1 MVEKNHLNLMKVY
14 TKTGDKGETSL
25 LGGERVKK
33 NSIRVK
39 AYGAVDEANSFL
51 GQIRSKLKKEEMKN
65 IIYSI
70 QKKFFILGAQL
81 ACDKK
86 NELRLKERITLQDVK
101 EIEDIIDVYSE
112 KTLKTFKF
120 VVPGE
125 GELSSLFHI
134 TRTIIRRAEREIVE
148 LNEFEGV
155 PKEILLYINRLSD
168 LLYTFSLVV
177 EGEEKVENISKEV
190 MKRLKISKN
199 ILNLEV
205 AKEIIKKGEEKAKE
219 LGKDFS
225 FCILNSDGNIII
237 QEKMDNSILVSLE
250 ISKKKAYTSVALRM
264 ETEKLKDLIQP
275 GKEFYTLQN
284 SENIVAFSGGI
295 PLFYEN
301 NLLGAI
307 GVSGGSIEEDTL
319 VAKECEKIFYEIGG
333 QREWK

>member
-1 MVEKNHLNLMKVY
+1 MEKNHLNLMKVY
-14 TKTGDKGETSL
+14 TKTGDGGETSL
-25 LGGERVKK
+25 FGGERIKK

-51 GQIRSKLKKEEMKN
+51 GQIRSKLKKEDIKN

-81 ACDKK
+81 ACSKK
-86 NELRLKERITLQDVK
+86 NELQLKEKITLEDVK
-101 EIEDIIDVYSE
+101 AIENIIDIYSE
-112 KTLKTFKF
+112 RVVKKFKF

-125 GELSSLFHI
+125 DELSSLFHI
-134 TRTIIRRAEREIVE
+134 VRTIIRRAEREIVE
-148 LNEFEGV
+148 LDEIEGV
-155 PKEILLYINRLSD
+155 SKEILLYINRLSD
-168 LLYTFSLVV
+168 LLYILSLVV
-177 EGEEKVENISKEV
+177 ESDEKIENISKEV
-190 MKRLKISKN
+190 IKRLKIGRN

-237 QEKMDNSILVSLE
+237 QEKMDNSILISLE
-250 ISKKKAYTSVALRM
+250 ISKKKAYTSVALKM

-275 GKEFYTLQN
+275 GQEFYTLQN

-295 PLFYEN
+295 PLFHEN

-307 GVSGGSIEEDTL
+307 GVSGGSVEEDTL
-319 VAKECEKIFYEIGG
+319 IAKECEKFFYQIGG
-333 QREWK
+333 QI